1 VPAPAT
7 TPVVSTQPAA
17 LLPAPARFRWLTLA
31 VLCVSLLVV
40 SLDNTI
46 LTVALPTIERV
57 LHASSSQLQWIVDAY
72 VLVFA
77 GLLLTLGSLGDR
89 IGRKVVFMAG
99 LALFAGGSTLCAFA
113 STPDRLIA
121 ARAFLGIGA
130 AAIMPSTLSI
140 LINLFPEPAERAKA
154 IGIWSG
160 TSGLG
165 VAIGPVAGGWLL
177 AHYWWGSIF
186 LVNVPIALAGLV
198 AAALACPSSKNPA
211 SKRPDPV
218 GAALSIAGMA
228 LLVWGII
235 DAPERGW
242 SSPVVLAAII
252 AGAVVL
258 AGFVAFERRS
268 SHPMLEIGF
277 FRSLRFS
284 AAMAAMAMVIFALM
298 GTLFLVTQYLQFSL
312 GYSPLDTGLRVAPVA
327 LLLLVAAPASMLA
340 VHRLGTKPVVFTGMA
355 LIALGLYLISRV
367 HVGAGYSDLLP
378 AFILLGIGTGLSLA
392 PSTDAV
398 MGTLP
403 LEEAG
408 AGAATNSA
416 ALQVGAALG
425 VAVLGSLLNTRYQN
439 LVAPALARYPVP
451 TGILE
456 LILGSVGGA
465 LAVAARVPGAAGHEL
480 AALAERG
487 FVSGLDLAMVVG
499 AGVVLAGALVAVLLI
514 PNRPRR

>member
-1 VPAPAT
+1 
-7 TPVVSTQPAA
+7 
-17 LLPAPARFRWLTLA
+17 
-31 VLCVSLLVV
+31 VV

-89 IGRKVVFMAG
+89 IGRKTVFMAG
-99 LALFAGGSTLCAFA
+99 LALFAGGSTICAFA

-198 AAALACPSSKNPA
+198 AAALACPPSKNPA

-242 SSPVVLAAII
+242 SSPVVLGAIV

-340 VHRLGTKPVVFTGMA
+340 VHRLGTKPVVATGMA

-367 HVGAGYSDLLP
+367 HVGAGYFDLLP
-378 AFILLGIGTGLSLA
+378 AFIVLGVGTGLSLA

-451 TGILE
+451 KGILE

-480 AALAERG
+480 AALAQRG
-487 FVSGLDLAMVVG
+487 FVSGLDLAMAVG
-499 AGVVLAGALVAVLLI
+499 AGVVLAGALVALLLI

>member
-1 VPAPAT
+1 M
-7 TPVVSTQPAA
+7 
-17 LLPAPARFRWLTLA
+17 
-31 VLCVSLLVV
+31 V

-89 IGRKVVFMAG
+89 IGRKTVFMAG
-99 LALFAGGSTLCAFA
+99 LALFAGGSTICAFA

-198 AAALACPSSKNPA
+198 AAALACPPSKNPA

-242 SSPVVLAAII
+242 SSPVVLGAIV

-340 VHRLGTKPVVFTGMA
+340 VHRLGTKPVVATGMA

-367 HVGAGYSDLLP
+367 HVGAGYFDLLP
-378 AFILLGIGTGLSLA
+378 AFIVLGVGTGLSLA

-451 TGILE
+451 KGILE

-480 AALAERG
+480 AALAQRG
-487 FVSGLDLAMVVG
+487 FVSGLDLAMAVG
-499 AGVVLAGALVAVLLI
+499 AGVVLAGALVALLLI